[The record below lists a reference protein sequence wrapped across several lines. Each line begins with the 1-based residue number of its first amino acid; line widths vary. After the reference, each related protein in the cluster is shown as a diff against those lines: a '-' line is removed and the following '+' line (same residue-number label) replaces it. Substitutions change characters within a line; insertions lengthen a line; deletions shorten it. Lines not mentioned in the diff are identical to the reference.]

1 MEKRKEK
8 LRMMPLPSV
17 GTQGRKSLEGV
28 GREEP
33 HLGPNPWAR
42 RRRPPAEVG
51 GEGGPRRRDLVKR

>member
-8 LRMMPLPSV
+8 LRMMALPSV
-17 GTQGRKSLEGV
+17 GTQGREALEGV

-51 GEGGPRRRDLVKR
+51 GRGVRVAGTS

>member
-1 MEKRKEK
+1 
-8 LRMMPLPSV
+8 MMALPSV
-17 GTQGRKSLEGV
+17 GTQGREALEGV

-51 GEGGPRRRDLVKR
+51 GRGVRVAGTS